1 MELSPAEEFEETRE
15 KAHLQVTPPDGEG
28 MEWGSAYHLLL
39 VVG

>member
-15 KAHLQVTPPDGEG
+15 KAHLQVTQPEGEG
-28 MEWGSAYHLLL
+28 TERGSAYQLLL